1 MNVLH
6 IYKSSEKRQA
16 ARKFTALL
24 FSGFSPLM
32 VEAMFLVMITA
43 WGTAQAVI
51 DMKKL
56 MKNKRVKLMHDDD
69 SWTVSVDSIL
79 SVAAGNIT
87 GKNDED
93 DKGIALNYK
102 DYLRI
107 LLFKTRQVDV
117 NARMVSIIDRN
128 IKDEQESFD
137 FEKMVYSFYVENK
150 FTCKH
155 FFTNLVFVPAK
166 SVELYDQYAIRTD
179 GYRCFYDN
187 GK

>member
-1 MNVLH
+1 
-6 IYKSSEKRQA
+6 
-16 ARKFTALL
+16 
-24 FSGFSPLM
+24 M
-32 VEAMFLVMITA
+32 VNPKYQHLSIGRTLVDMI
-43 WGTAQAVI
+43 
-51 DMKKL
+51 
-56 MKNKRVKLMHDDD
+56 KNH
-69 SWTVSVDSIL
+69 
-79 SVAAGNIT
+79 
-87 GKNDED
+87 
-93 DKGIALNYK
+93 YK